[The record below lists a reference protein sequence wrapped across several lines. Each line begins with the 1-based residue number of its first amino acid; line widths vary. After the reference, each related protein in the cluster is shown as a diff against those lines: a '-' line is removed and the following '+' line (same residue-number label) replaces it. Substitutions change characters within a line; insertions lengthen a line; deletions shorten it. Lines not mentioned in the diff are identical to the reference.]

1 MFSGVSFDYGG
12 TRVLVTGGSNGIGL
26 ACAKAYASAGAR
38 VVITGR
44 KASAEDYGHDLSSFD
59 YRQVDVDSR
68 EQLLA
73 LAAGLD
79 GLDILVNNAGG
90 TQDSEWDH
98 DGFDKSIR
106 VNLASA
112 FHLSVACK
120 PMLEASQ
127 LEGGASIIAI
137 ASMTAFF
144 GSLWTP
150 GYGPAKAGLVQMVK
164 TLGHSW
170 GGAGIRA
177 NAVAAGLTRTNL
189 TAAAIDGLPG
199 LKEQTLARQGLKRV
213 GVVEDIA
220 PAVLFLSSPAAS
232 WITGQTLNVD
242 GGFTTGM

>member
-1 MFSGVSFDYGG
+1 MRNGVRFDYRGA
-12 TRVLVTGGSNGIGL
+12 RVLITGGSNGIGL
-26 ACAKAYASAGAR
+26 ACARAYASAGAS

-44 KASAEDYGHDLSSFD
+44 KARADDYGHDLSDFD
-59 YRQVDVDSR
+59 YRPLDVDSR
-68 EQLLA
+68 DELLA
-73 LAAGLD
+73 LAASLEA
-79 GLDILVNNAGG
+79 LDILVNNAGS

-98 DGFDKSIR
+98 DGFDKSVR

-120 PMLEASQ
+120 PLLEASS

-137 ASMTAFF
+137 ASMTAYF

-150 GYGPAKAGLVQMVK
+150 GYGPAKAGLVQMIK

-170 GGAGIRA
+170 GDAGIRA

-213 GVVEDIA
+213 GAVDDIA
-220 PAVLFLSSPAAS
+220 PAVLFLTSPAAS

>member
-26 ACAKAYASAGAR
+26 ACAKAYAEAGAH
-38 VVITGR
+38 VIITGR
-44 KASAEDYGHDLSSFD
+44 KANASDYGHDLCGFD

-213 GVVEDIA
+213 GAVDDIA